1 VVSLHFDT
9 VYQGREKRAGGTPGE
24 GRNMMGKVSIL
35 DQAEK
40 EGRSILTEFESKRIL
55 RQAGIPVVETR
66 LAKTQ
71 KEAVSLSRKMG
82 FPVVLKISS
91 PVVIHKSDSG
101 GVKLSLTN
109 AAEVKK
115 AYDEILKKVK
125 KQYPEAAV
133 HGVSVQKMVRP
144 GTEVIIG
151 TSTDPQFGP
160 VIMFGLGGI
169 FVELL
174 KDVSFRVIPVK
185 GKDAQEMIQEIKGYP
200 LLKGYRGKEP
210 ASITALVEIILKISK
225 FIEQNSQVK
234 ELDLNPIFAYRDK
247 AVAVDARIILEKG

>member
-1 VVSLHFDT
+1 
-9 VYQGREKRAGGTPGE
+9 
-24 GRNMMGKVSIL
+24 MGKVSII
-35 DQAEK
+35 DQVRK
-40 EGRSILTEFESKRIL
+40 EGRSMLTEFESKRIL
-55 RQAGIPVVETR
+55 KQMGISVVETK

-71 KEAVSLSRKMG
+71 REAVSFSQKMG
-82 FPVVLKISS
+82 FPVVLKIAS
-91 PVVIHKSDSG
+91 PDVIHKSDSG
-101 GVKLSLTN
+101 GVKLSLNN

-125 KQYPEAAV
+125 RQYPKAAV

-151 TSTDPQFGP
+151 TSQDPQFGP

-185 GKDAQEMIQEIKGYP
+185 RKDAQEMIEEIKGYP
-200 LLKGYRGKEP
+200 LLQGYRGKEP
-210 ASITALVEIILKISK
+210 ASLTALVEIILKVSE
-225 FIEQNSQVK
+225 FVEQNSQIK
-234 ELDLNPIFAYRDK
+234 ELELNPVFAYRNK
-247 AVAVDARIILEKG
+247 AVAVDARIILEKD